1 MYPVGMG
8 GAEILNKEAAPSNRL
23 VEVWAVFP

>member
-8 GAEILNKEAAPSNRL
+8 SAEILNKETAPSNRL